1 MPIIGE
7 ELSVFIQAM
16 ITGVIVCGSYDL
28 LVILRKVIPHHIAVV
43 SIEDILFWI
52 GTGIYIFIQMFN
64 TSYGSVRW
72 YFILGIVVGVF
83 LLIFLR
89 IKCKKLLDKW
99 RKTS

>member
-16 ITGVIVCGSYDL
+16 ITGVIVCGSYYL

>member
-28 LVILRKVIPHHIAVV
+28 LVILGKVIPHHIAVV